1 MYKLKLLAVL
11 LFFSSSP
18 VLLGQDKFEKE
29 SRIQPRE
36 VPQEALS
43 FFDSL
48 QSGTKIKW
56 YLEEGLDKKSIEAKF
71 KLNKVRYSVEFDI
84 AGEIEDVEV
93 EMKWKDVNSP
103 LRDAISLRLKKD
115 CLDHKV
121 MKVQK
126 QFTGGKQGLLLLLI
140 KGSTAADLTLH
151 YEIVVRCKQPNSVD
165 LFEYLFTEQGDVL
178 STSKI
183 IFKNSSH
190 LEY

>member
-18 VLLGQDKFEKE
+18 ALLAQDKFEKE

-71 KLNKVRYSVEFDI
+71 KLNNVQYSVEFDI
-84 AGEIEDVEV
+84 SGKIEDIEV
-93 EMKWKDVNSP
+93 EMKWKDINST
-103 LRDAISLRLKKD
+103 LRDAISLELQQD
-115 CLDHKV
+115 CLEHKV

-126 QFTGGKQGLLLLLI
+126 QFTGSEQDLLMMLKNTI
-140 KGSTAADLTLH
+140 IAADLTLK
-151 YEIVVRCKQPNSVD
+151 YEIVVRCKQPNSID
-165 LFEYLFTEQGDVL
+165 LFEYLFTAQGQVR

-183 IFKNSSH
+183 VFKNSSH